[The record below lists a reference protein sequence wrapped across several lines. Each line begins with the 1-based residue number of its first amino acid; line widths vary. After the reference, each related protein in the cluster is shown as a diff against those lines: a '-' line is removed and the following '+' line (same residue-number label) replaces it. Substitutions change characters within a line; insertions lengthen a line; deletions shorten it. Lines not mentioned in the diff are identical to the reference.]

1 MSYLLFTEGNPKT
14 QKGEALGFYSIIL
27 HLLPFNYSGYQVCP
41 KAQGCEKDCLAF
53 SGRGPM
59 PKTIAARDRKTKL
72 FFEDRDTFMKMM
84 VIDIYHAQLKAKA
97 KNMTLVV
104 RPNGTSDI
112 AWEKIR
118 TATHR
123 NIFEEFPSVQ
133 FMDYTKIVGRQ
144 PPSNYHLT
152 FSLDNVNE
160 LDARA
165 WLQNNRNITA
175 IYDEYIPAEMF
186 GYPTIDGDVTDL
198 RFLDPSPRVVALKR
212 KATRLPTQF
221 KEAA

>member
-1 MSYLLFTEGNPKT
+1 MSYLLFTESNPKT
-14 QKGEALGFYSIIL
+14 KKGEALGYYSIIL

-41 KAQGCEKDCLAF
+41 KAQGCEKECLAF

-59 PKTIAARDRKTKL
+59 PKTVAARDRRTKL
-72 FFEDRDTFMKMM
+72 FFEARETFMKMM
-84 VIDIYHAQLKAKA
+84 TVDIYHAQIKAKA
-97 KNMTLVV
+97 RGMTLVV

-118 TATHR
+118 TPTHR

-133 FMDYTKIVGRQ
+133 FMDYTKIPNRQ
-144 PPSNYHLT
+144 PPKNYHLT

-160 LDARA
+160 SDARA
-165 WLQNNRNITA
+165 WLSTGGNITA
-175 IYDEYIPAEMF
+175 IYEGALPNEMF
-186 GYPTIDGDVTDL
+186 GYLTLDGDETDL
-198 RFLDPSPRVVALKR
+198 RFLDLSPRVVALRR
-212 KATRLPTQF
+212 KATRLPSHL